1 MAKRAASPS
10 SSISPSEWTPATL
23 PRVILIAGPESAL
36 REEALAKIK
45 KAAFG
50 ANGQSDG
57 WVVLHGP
64 QNQNES
70 EALTPATV
78 LDEVCTRSMFAADD
92 DLKVVVVRSADLV
105 LNAHYKLFEENFD
118 AIPDAA
124 SLVFECAS
132 FGKLKSTGFY
142 KKLSAQNAVLECNAL
157 VGEWGDSPALE
168 QEVDKRARALGLK
181 LTHGALLALVAR
193 SAKSLAVIEE
203 EIGKLALAF
212 QPVKES
218 SMGVPPIR
226 MGETPMPLSL
236 VEVTEHDILELCS
249 TTGTASAFDFANALL
264 EGNARGALETLGTL
278 FDRGIV
284 DAKKPGKPI
293 TQEGSIVMVVLG
305 ALTYKLTQLQDAR
318 MAIDN
323 GKSEYAVFGE
333 LKLFGKRADEAR
345 QALRRHT
352 GDTLRRAVEALFTC
366 FLDLRRGGAEPR
378 AIMERLVFKTLGREA

>member
-1 MAKRAASPS
+1 MAKRAASS
-10 SSISPSEWTPATL
+10 TSSISPSEWTAATL
-23 PRVILIAGPESAL
+23 PRIILIAGPESAL

-50 ANGQSDG
+50 AAGQSDG

-78 LDEVCTRSMFAADD
+78 LDEVCTRSMFAAED
-92 DLKVVVVRSADLV
+92 DLKVVVVRSADLL
-105 LNAHYKLFEENFD
+105 LNAHYKLFEENAD

-203 EIGKLALAF
+203 EIAKLALAF

-218 SMGVPPIR
+218 GMGVPPIQS
-226 MGETPMPLSL
+226 M

-318 MAIDN
+318 TAIDN

-345 QALRRHT
+345 QSLRRHT